1 MAILRSRIA
10 ELRNTR
16 AAHSFFSLLQ
26 DIMACTRC
34 HVLKRKCDKQG
45 DAPCSKCAN
54 LGLECVVR
62 EGKTKKTGTSYNNGR
77 KRAAP
82 GTVTARKKT
91 KTAQEKGGA
100 SVLNTLI
107 PDMNGNHFISPAAD
121 SYALSV
127 FQDLSPDHWGL
138 QSVVRSMII
147 ITAVRASWGLCAAIS
162 WLVRK
167 TGLSDAINFFCSS
180 RVAEREYKV
189 GDFGH
194 VSDFVLR
201 FHDERVGATGAP
213 PWSAWDEDSLGDR
226 LLFVS
231 SNEHIEEGVVS
242 ASPCY
247 HEMFATKNRVANF
260 KDRFSIPFQ
269 DGASFMYDKNDFTRC
284 TRAIMDIMRAY
295 KTRNTGPI
303 TRCVTGVTM
312 HHPQQGKIKG
322 NNWVTIYL
330 GQEGLDGKGIHE
342 FIPGEAP
349 TAPSIETIGEIGAQ
363 DRSAAEAIVQLFGK

>member
-1 MAILRSRIA
+1 MV
-10 ELRNTR
+10 
-16 AAHSFFSLLQ
+16 
-26 DIMACTRC
+26 CVRC
-34 HVLKRKCDKQG
+34 HILKRKCDQRG
-45 DAPCSKCAN
+45 DAPCTACAERGQKC
-54 LGLECVVR
+54 VPRKYSRKFR
-62 EGKTKKTGTSYNNGR
+62 EKSRKQYNNGK
-77 KRAAP
+77 KRAASD
-82 GTVTARKKT
+82 TAAARKKT
-91 KTAQEKGGA
+91 KTDTVEAPPKGGA
-100 SVLNTLI
+100 SAPNTLL

-162 WLVRK
+162 WLVKK
-167 TGLSDAINFFCSS
+167 TGLSDTINFFRSS

-242 ASPCY
+242 VSPCY

-260 KDRFSIPFQ
+260 KDRFSLPFQ

-284 TRAIMDIMRAY
+284 AHAVMDIMRTY
-295 KTRNTGPI
+295 KTRHSGPI

-312 HHPQQGKIKG
+312 YHPQQGKIVG

-330 GQEGLDGKGIHE
+330 GQEGLDGLGIHE
-342 FIPGEAP
+342 FIPGKAPEAP
-349 TAPSIETIGEIGAQ
+349 SVEKIGKIGAH
-363 DRSAAEAIVQLFGK
+363 DHSAAEAILQLFEKK